1 MHTAPPYRARTIAA
15 LHTPPGPCCPPRPIP
30 ARSESRLPV
39 ATNDVLL
46 LEWGRGR
53 GARPQWL
60 PLTNRTLRGDAA
72 PVPRQRA
79 AAAVAGEQLWVFGG
93 LDNFT

>member
-1 MHTAPPYRARTIAA
+1 MPLCGYPPA
-15 LHTPPGPCCPPRPIP
+15 TPPSP
-30 ARSESRLPV
+30 APSSESRLPV

-46 LEWGRGR
+46 LDWGRGR
-53 GARPQWL
+53 DARPQWR
-60 PLTNRTLRGDAA
+60 PLTNRTVRGDAA